1 MDLVERTVNSVKSVP
16 MSEAGETLDR
26 LVRAASLVRSKLG
39 EFLDP
44 FGLTEVRY
52 SVLVALN
59 SAGEMG
65 LSQSE
70 LAERLMQSES
80 NVSTLIERMAQDDL
94 VERSRSDADRRK
106 RVLLLSPSGLRLVER
121 VENAKGNWA
130 LRQLQGVPAHDR
142 ATLGLLLGQLVASH
156 EGRSALKGGASVS
169 SRGSVTSRNDRT
181 SFDDVG
187 SSDSRSWS
195 EAAHEEENAEGVHS
209 PHRALEQMLSALG
222 LVNQLVKEESR

>member
-94 VERSRSDADRRK
+94 VERLRSDADRRK

-121 VENAKGNWA
+121 VETPRATGPCDNCRACPPMIGRRWDCCSVNWSRA
-130 LRQLQGVPAHDR
+130 TKGVP
-142 ATLGLLLGQLVASH
+142 L
-156 EGRSALKGGASVS
+156 
-169 SRGSVTSRNDRT
+169 
-181 SFDDVG
+181 
-187 SSDSRSWS
+187 
-195 EAAHEEENAEGVHS
+195 
-209 PHRALEQMLSALG
+209 
-222 LVNQLVKEESR
+222 